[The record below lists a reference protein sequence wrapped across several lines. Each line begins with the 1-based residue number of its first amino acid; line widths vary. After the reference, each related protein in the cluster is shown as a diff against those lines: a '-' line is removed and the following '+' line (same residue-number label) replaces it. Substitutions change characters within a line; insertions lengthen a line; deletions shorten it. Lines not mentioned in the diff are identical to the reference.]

1 MMNNPYQTPDEDTF
15 TYNAT
20 KTLMTALP
28 IQHDQYAPQA
38 TSAEQA
44 QIIVRDVSYI
54 LDYNNI
60 VIVTFPTIMI
70 FSPLFI
76 ETLNQIDV
84 RPGQLVICELDN
96 IPLAVMFKKHTSFM
110 IRTRATN

>member
-1 MMNNPYQTPDEDTF
+1 MMNNPFQTPDEDTF

-20 KTLMTALP
+20 KTLISAMP
-28 IQHDQYAPQA
+28 VQHDQYAPQA
-38 TSAEQA
+38 TSVKQA
-44 QIIVRDVSYI
+44 KIIVRDVSYI

-70 FSPLFI
+70 FSTLFI
-76 ETLNQIDV
+76 QTLNQIDL

-96 IPLAVMFKKHTSFM
+96 IPLGVMFKTHTSFM
-110 IRTRATN
+110 IRTRPTN